1 MTRDIDRAFFTKAIQ
16 FEEKLKVETL
26 EWTSEREL
34 ILEVKINVL

>member
-26 EWTSEREL
+26 E
-34 ILEVKINVL
+34 